1 VLAVAG
7 VDDHGGARLAND
19 MRGAGVLIANNDAVD
34 LISIERHNGIDEALA
49 LDGRRGGAAEVKSVG
64 GKALLGK
71 LKGATGARRRLVEHV
86 DDSLTLKGGD
96 LLDRA
101 LVDLGERLGGL

>member
-1 VLAVAG
+1 
-7 VDDHGGARLAND
+7 
-19 MRGAGVLIANNDAVD
+19 MLIANNDAVD